1 MSSFDRRALLISLA
15 ALAGCGFEPVY
26 QSDGTADGLRGA
38 IRVNPP
44 TTRDEYALVSR
55 LEDRLGFGEAARY
68 ELRVFLQTE
77 SEGLAITGTNEISR
91 YNLLGTASYALRDL
105 STNQVVLTDRVNSF
119 TSYSASEQPVA
130 TLTAER
136 DAQERLMVALADKI
150 TSQLLLNSDQL

>member
-26 QSDGTADGLRGA
+26 KTGGTADGLRGA
-38 IRVNPP
+38 IRVTPP

-68 ELRVFLQTE
+68 ELRVVLQTD

-91 YNLLGTASYALRDL
+91 YNLLGTATYLLRDL
-105 STNQVVLTDRVNSF
+105 ATNQVVLTDKVNSF

-150 TSQLLLNSDQL
+150 TSQLLLNADQL